1 MPFVLLGFSFADLR
15 LHGDAR
21 CPTQEYVSSA
31 DSRSFTMEIVEALNF
46 YNFQT
51 S

>member
-1 MPFVLLGFSFADLR
+1 MAGLRVL
-15 LHGDAR
+15 GDAR
-21 CPTQEYVSSA
+21 CPTQEYVSSS
-31 DSRSFTMEIVEALNF
+31 DSRSFTMQMIEPLNF